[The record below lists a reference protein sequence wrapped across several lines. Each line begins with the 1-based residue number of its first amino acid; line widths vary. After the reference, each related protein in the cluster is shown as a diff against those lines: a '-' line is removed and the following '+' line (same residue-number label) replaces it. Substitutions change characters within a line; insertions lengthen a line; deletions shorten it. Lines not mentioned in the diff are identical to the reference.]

1 MSHFPSDF
9 RDYTLHLDDRGV
21 TVKNHFL
28 KGTTVALAVTG
39 GIGAVEAPRIIREL
53 RRFGVEV
60 QVYTTS
66 QALEFITPLSL
77 EWASRKRVK
86 SVFTAAAEQVFD
98 EDILLVVPATANI
111 VAKAATGIADDTVST
126 LIAGALGKSRF
137 ILENYPGQI
146 PPVLLM
152 IPTMHAYLNSHPQ
165 FNIHCQTLAD
175 NGFTF
180 IESRKDSDEK
190 DKLKIPS
197 PDSIA
202 IQVAHAFYYNYYR
215 YRKKSDLSGYRKKID
230 PLTQGVLIT
239 AGATSEPIDGVR
251 LLTNR
256 GTGDTG
262 ITLANH
268 LHALGLKV
276 YLLVSESRRKN
287 IPSYLN
293 RVSFFG
299 NYTSYKNEV
308 NRILEAYSITWGIF
322 TAAVSDFKPVSFK
335 EEKTSTD
342 QALEIKLIPQSKV
355 VTDIRKKY
363 PELTMIV
370 FKYTVNK
377 SIKELASIAK
387 KMKKD
392 YDFIVANRKEDIHSI
407 KKIRYFFTSA
417 NETPLISNNN
427 DVLVRQIAN
436 VIIDLKPK
444 PTEASIENK

>member
-28 KGTTVALAVTG
+28 KGTTVAIAVTG
-39 GIGAVEAPRIIREL
+39 GIGAVEVPRIIREL
-53 RRFGVEV
+53 RRFGSEV

-66 QALEFITPLSL
+66 QALQFITPLSL
-77 EWASRKRVK
+77 EWASGKKVK
-86 SVFTAAAEQVFD
+86 NIFTAAAEQVFN
-98 EDILLVVPATANI
+98 EDILLVAPATANI
-111 VAKAATGIADDTVST
+111 IAKAATGIADDTVST
-126 LIAGALGKSRF
+126 LIVGALGKSQF
-137 ILENYPGQI
+137 ILKNYPGRI

-152 IPTMHAYLNSHPQ
+152 IPAMHAYLNAHPQ
-165 FNIHCQTLAD
+165 FKIHYQTLAD

-180 IESRKDSDEK
+180 IESRKDPDEK
-190 DKLKIPS
+190 DKLKMPS
-197 PDSIA
+197 PESIA
-202 IQVAHAFYYNYYR
+202 IQVAHTFYHNYYR
-215 YRKKSDLSGYRKKID
+215 YQKKSNLFGHRKKVD
-230 PLTQGVLIT
+230 PLAQGILIT

-262 ITLANH
+262 IALANH
-268 LHALGLKV
+268 LHALGFKV

-287 IPSYLN
+287 IPNYLN
-293 RVSFFG
+293 WVSFFED
-299 NYTSYKNEV
+299 YTSYKNEV
-308 NRILEAYSITWGIF
+308 DRILETYPIAWGIF

-335 EEKTSTD
+335 EEKISSD
-342 QALEIKLIPQSKV
+342 QALEIKLTLQSKII
-355 VTDIRKKY
+355 TDIRKKY
-363 PELTMIV
+363 PQLTMIV

-377 SIKELASIAK
+377 SIEELTSIAK

-392 YDFIVANRKEDIHSI
+392 YDFVIANRKEDIHLI
-407 KKIRYFFTSA
+407 KKTRYFFASE

-436 VIIDLKPK
+436 VIIDLNLES
-444 PTEASIENK
+444 TEASIEDK